1 MVKVALYARVSTNL
15 DDDKRTSSGEKVKR
29 QDPEVQLIKL
39 REYCQSHQWGIYREY
54 IDRASGSNDRRD
66 ALDELMKDIFSHRF
80 DVVLV
85 VRLDRMM
92 RSLTNLLNIIKLM
105 ESHNVRLVATDQMID
120 TSTATGRLLTNILGS
135 LAEWELEIDSERIRD
150 GQAKA
155 RMHGTKSGKPIG
167 RPRLPDDKLT
177 PEALRK
183 RLKRAGQNKGG
194 PSLYRNGGKIEG
206 EKNRCFVHGNSEK
219 EMIDCSYIPF

>member
-1 MVKVALYARVSTNL
+1 MKVALYARVSTNL
-15 DDDKRTSSGEKVKR
+15 DDDKRTTEGDKVKR

-39 REYCQSHQWGIYREY
+39 RDYCASHQWEVYKEY
-54 IDRASGSNDRRD
+54 IDRASGSDDRRD
-66 ALDELMKDIFSHRF
+66 ALDLLMEDTFHKRF

-85 VRLDRMM
+85 VRLDRLM
-92 RSLTNLLNIIKLM
+92 RSLTNLLNIIKEM
-105 ESHNVRLVATDQMID
+105 ESHQVRLVATDQMID

-135 LAEWELEIDSERIRD
+135 LAEWELEIDSERIKD

-155 RMHGTKSGKPIG
+155 RIRGTKSGKPIG

-183 RLKRAGQNKGG
+183 RLARAGQNKGG
-194 PSLYRNGGKIEG
+194 PSLYRNEGKNGGG
-206 EKNRCFVHGNSEK
+206 QNRCFVPSSNGAK
-219 EMIDCSYIPF
+219 GDK